1 MKSRDKEADL
11 AKVARA
17 WAKQLTDYN
26 YGPLSEKRPLGS
38 SYVEGDILEILKIPG
53 RDEAADDDT
62 SYEDYACELFRELGK
77 FLQQA
82 IARGTKPT

>member
-1 MKSRDKEADL
+1 MKGRDRKADL

-17 WAKQLTDYN
+17 WSKQLTDYN

-38 SYVEGDILEILKIPG
+38 SYVEGDILDILKLPNPE
-53 RDEAADDDT
+53 DDPSHEKYAD
-62 SYEDYACELFRELGK
+62 ELFRELGK

-82 IARGTKPT
+82 ITRGTR